1 MPMTDRKLAE
11 DWPGKSPAEGCDIFH
26 PAAYHMLDVA
36 SAAEEL
42 LRSFEIPQGA
52 ADALVLLI
60 FLHDIGKIGNEFRD
74 MVTGVN
80 LNGYTYRHWEL
91 SETWLFDHQTR
102 IAAHLGI
109 RPRALFQLIAAA
121 SGHHGRPSRRD
132 MNDDYIRMRD
142 RAGPDAADDA
152 SYLIDRALELWPDAD
167 LTGMTTKETKRFSWW
182 LAGLTSTADWIGSN
196 QEWFKAESAGRD
208 FDTYLATARETAN
221 EAVAAAGMATTP
233 VSTERLFDFELR
245 PMQKA
250 AQDIPLP
257 GGPCLAIIEDETG
270 AGKTEAAL
278 LLSQRMLAAG
288 KGLGLFFALPTMA
301 TSDAMYGRMRQTI
314 GRMFVGTPN
323 LALAHGRAHL
333 SREFRATI
341 SNEGRGEND
350 VSCTRW
356 LADDRRKVLMSDVGV
371 GTIDQALQAVMPT
384 AFATLRLFGLSRQIL
399 IVDEVHEMG
408 NPYMAR
414 ELEELLRLHAMRGG
428 SAILATATLPLDLR
442 RRLVEAFNKGAE
454 ITTTPDLDDPS
465 YPALTLSCGETVT
478 DFPRQASSKGPVR
491 VERIGSQTE
500 AVDRV
505 VHLAKSGA
513 CTLWVR
519 NAVDDA
525 IAAVHALRARGI
537 KARLL
542 HARFTLFDRKTHE
555 RDIMKIFGKEG
566 QAYRHKKDGTAEVLV
581 ATQVVESSLDID
593 FDAVVSDLAPMAAL
607 IQRAGRLWRHMDRR
621 PREDRPVVEPV
632 LYLLSPLPHADA
644 TGNWLDHVMPK
655 GRWVYPHHDQ
665 WRTAHT
671 LLARG
676 QITAP
681 DDLRGLI
688 EAVHG
693 PDACPLPDELVLA
706 EQRRNA
712 LDDVEAGRAAHRII
726 DVDEGYRAGG
736 DGEDGEQY
744 PTRLGRPTVAIHLLR
759 KMDPDIVTWARRK
772 TPAYSELQ
780 VPLHRLL
787 SIDNLPRIPDDI
799 YEAHTEKWT
808 HWKKRGTRVFHVP
821 KDGRICAG
829 LRYDRKFGLLFD

>member
-1 MPMTDRKLAE
+1 MPTTDKDLAE
-11 DWPGKSPAEGCDIFH
+11 NWPGKSPAEGCDIFH

-36 SAAEEL
+36 ASAEEL
-42 LRSFEIPQGA
+42 LTSFEIPQGA

-60 FLHDIGKIGNEFRD
+60 FLHDLGKIGNEFRD

-80 LNGYTYRHWEL
+80 VDGYIYRHWEL
-91 SETWLFDHQTR
+91 SETWLFDHQAR

-142 RAGPDAADDA
+142 RAGVQAAEDAAT
-152 SYLIDRALELWPDAD
+152 LIDRALALWPDAD
-167 LTGMTTKETKRFSWW
+167 LSGMSTKETKRFSWW
-182 LAGLTSTADWIGSN
+182 LAGLTSAADWIGSN
-196 QEWFKAESAGRD
+196 QEWFPAQHADLSFDAYLDEARVKARA
-208 FDTYLATARETAN
+208 
-221 EAVAAAGMATTP
+221 AVSAAGMATTP
-233 VSTERLFDFELR
+233 VSTDRLFDFELR

-257 GGPCLAIIEDETG
+257 EGPCLAIIEDETG

-301 TSDAMYGRMRQTI
+301 TSDAMYSRMRQVI
-314 GRMFVGTPN
+314 GKMFVGTPN

-341 SNEGRGEND
+341 SNEARGDSD

-356 LADDRRKVLMSDVGV
+356 LADDRRKVLMADVGV

-454 ITTTPDLDDPS
+454 IATAPDLDDPS
-465 YPALTLSCGETVT
+465 YPALTLSCGETIT
-478 DFPRQASSKGPVR
+478 NFPRTASAKGPVR
-491 VERIGSQTE
+491 VQRIGSQTE
-500 AVDRV
+500 AIDRV
-505 VHLAKSGA
+505 VHLAKNGA

-537 KARLL
+537 RARLL

-566 QAYRHKKDGTAEVLV
+566 QDYRHKKDGTAEVLV

-607 IQRAGRLWRHMDRR
+607 IQRAGRLWRHMDKR
-621 PREDRPVVEPV
+621 PREDRPVAEPV
-632 LYLLSPLPHADA
+632 LYLLSPLPRPDV
-644 TGNWLDHVMPK
+644 TGKWLDNVMPK
-655 GRWVYPHHDQ
+655 GRWVYPLHDQ
-665 WRTAHT
+665 WRTAHV
-671 LLARG
+671 LLQRG

-693 PDACPLPDELVLA
+693 PDACPLPEELIKA
-706 EQRRNA
+706 EERRNA

-726 DVDEGYRAGG
+726 DVEEGYRAGG

-744 PTRLGRPTVAIHLLR
+744 PTRLGRPTITIHLLR
-759 KMDPDIVTWARRK
+759 KTEPEVVTWARRV

-787 SIDNLPRIPDDI
+787 AIDNLPRIPDDV
-799 YEAHTEKWT
+799 YAAHTEKWT

-829 LRYDRKFGLLFD
+829 LRYDRKYGLLFE

>member
-1 MPMTDRKLAE
+1 
-11 DWPGKSPAEGCDIFH
+11 
-26 PAAYHMLDVA
+26 
-36 SAAEEL
+36 
-42 LRSFEIPQGA
+42 
-52 ADALVLLI
+52 
-60 FLHDIGKIGNEFRD
+60 
-74 MVTGVN
+74 
-80 LNGYTYRHWEL
+80 
-91 SETWLFDHQTR
+91 
-102 IAAHLGI
+102 
-109 RPRALFQLIAAA
+109 
-121 SGHHGRPSRRD
+121 

-142 RAGPDAADDA
+142 RAGMQAAEDAAT
-152 SYLIDRALELWPDAD
+152 LINRALALWPDAD
-167 LTGMTTKETKRFSWW
+167 LSGMSTKETKRFSWW
-182 LAGLTSTADWIGSN
+182 LAGLTSAADWIGSN
-196 QEWFKAESAGRD
+196 QEWFPAQYSDLGFDAYLREARVKARA
-208 FDTYLATARETAN
+208 
-221 EAVAAAGMATTP
+221 AVSAAGMATTP
-233 VSTERLFDFELR
+233 VSTDRLFDFELR
-245 PMQKA
+245 PMQQA

-257 GGPCLAIIEDETG
+257 EGPCLAIIEDETG

-301 TSDAMYGRMRQTI
+301 TSDAMYSRMRQVI
-314 GRMFVGTPN
+314 GKMFVGTPN

-341 SNEGRGEND
+341 GNEACGDSD

-356 LADDRRKVLMSDVGV
+356 LADDRRKVLMADVGV

-442 RRLVEAFNKGAE
+442 RRLIEAFNKGAE

-478 DFPRQASSKGPVR
+478 NFPRRDSAKGPVR
-491 VERIGSQTE
+491 VQRIGSQSE
-500 AVDRV
+500 AIDRV
-505 VHLAKSGA
+505 VHLAKNGA

-537 KARLL
+537 RARLL

-566 QAYRHKKDGTAEVLV
+566 QNYRHKKDGTAEVLV

-607 IQRAGRLWRHMDRR
+607 IQRAGRLWRHMDKR
-621 PREDRPVVEPV
+621 PRAERPVAEPV
-632 LYLLSPLPHADA
+632 LYLLSPLPRTDV
-644 TGNWLDHVMPK
+644 TGNWLDNVMPK
-655 GRWVYPHHDQ
+655 GRWVYPLHDQ
-665 WRTAHT
+665 WRTAHI
-671 LLARG
+671 LLQRG

-693 PDACPLPDELVLA
+693 PDACPLPEELIKA
-706 EQRRNA
+706 EERRNA

-726 DVDEGYRAGG
+726 DVEEGYRAGG

-744 PTRLGRPTVAIHLLR
+744 PTRLGRPTITIHLLR
-759 KMDPDIVTWARRK
+759 KTEPEVVTWARRK

-787 SIDNLPRIPDDI
+787 AIDNLPRIPDDV
-799 YEAHTEKWT
+799 YAAHTEKWS
-808 HWKKRGTRVFHVP
+808 HWKKRDTRVFLVP

-829 LRYDRKFGLLFD
+829 LRYDRKYGLLFE

>member
-1 MPMTDRKLAE
+1 
-11 DWPGKSPAEGCDIFH
+11 
-26 PAAYHMLDVA
+26 
-36 SAAEEL
+36 
-42 LRSFEIPQGA
+42 
-52 ADALVLLI
+52 
-60 FLHDIGKIGNEFRD
+60 
-74 MVTGVN
+74 
-80 LNGYTYRHWEL
+80 
-91 SETWLFDHQTR
+91 
-102 IAAHLGI
+102 
-109 RPRALFQLIAAA
+109 
-121 SGHHGRPSRRD
+121 

-142 RAGPDAADDA
+142 RAGVQAAEDAAT
-152 SYLIDRALELWPDAD
+152 LIDRALALWPDAD
-167 LTGMTTKETKRFSWW
+167 LFGMSTKETKRFSWW
-182 LAGLTSTADWIGSN
+182 LAGLTSAADWIGSN
-196 QEWFKAESAGRD
+196 QEWFPAQHADLSFDAYLDEARVKARA
-208 FDTYLATARETAN
+208 
-221 EAVAAAGMATTP
+221 AVSAAGMATTP
-233 VSTERLFDFELR
+233 VSTDRLFDFELR

-257 GGPCLAIIEDETG
+257 EGPCLAIIEDETG

-301 TSDAMYGRMRQTI
+301 TSDAMYARMRQVI
-314 GRMFVGTPN
+314 GKMFVGTPN

-333 SREFRATI
+333 SRDFRATI
-341 SNEGRGEND
+341 NNDARGDSD

-356 LADDRRKVLMSDVGV
+356 LADDRRKVLMADVGV

-442 RRLVEAFNKGAE
+442 RRLIEAFNKGAE
-454 ITTTPDLDDPS
+454 ITTSPDLEDPS

-478 DFPRQASSKGPVR
+478 DFPKTPSPKGPVH
-491 VERIGSQTE
+491 VERIASQME

-505 VHLAKSGA
+505 VALANNGA

-525 IAAVHALRARGI
+525 IAAVRELRARGI

-566 QAYRHKKDGTAEVLV
+566 QPYRHKKDGTAEVLV

-607 IQRAGRLWRHMDRR
+607 IQRAGRLWRHMDKR
-621 PREDRPVVEPV
+621 PREDRPVADPV
-632 LYLLSPLPHADA
+632 LYLLSPLPRTDV
-644 TGNWLDHVMPK
+644 TGNWLDNVMPK

-671 LLARG
+671 LLLRG

-693 PDACPLPDELVLA
+693 PDACPLPDELVAA
-706 EQRRNA
+706 EARRNA

-726 DVDEGYRAGG
+726 DVEEGYRAGG

-744 PTRLGRPTVAIHLLR
+744 PTRLGRPTITIHLLR
-759 KMDPDIVTWARRK
+759 KTEPEVVTWARRK

-780 VPLHRLL
+780 VPLHRLIA
-787 SIDNLPRIPDDI
+787 IDNLPRIPDDI
-799 YEAHTEKWT
+799 FAAHTEKWT
-808 HWKKRGTRVFHVP
+808 HWKKRGTRVFLVP

-829 LRYDRKFGLLFD
+829 LRYDRKYGLLFE